1 MSVPYLSPTD
11 RGEALEKAH
20 QIRSLRYQLRTEIKE
35 GRITLQ
41 EILDKSDDEVIGK
54 MRVKYLLES
63 LPDVGRAKAAR
74 AMEDIGI
81 AALRRIQGLGERQ
94 KAELIQ
100 RFVIDIA
107 EKEATEKADAAR
119 KDLNKIANA
128 ERRLSDIL
136 QEIDKIIGR
145 KMRAEDALQAVAAT
159 QQELAAKKVA
169 ATEALAR
176 EKARV
181 KPVLVRVEQAERT
194 LEEDLVWMNDILGE
208 EAVLHQ
214 EKALIR
220 ASGLETQTQKARLNS
235 LSARISMLEERK
247 SLAKSTLA
255 QSRGLAREARTE
267 KAKALRSITA
277 AERALR
283 AVITAEEKLLRQRDR
298 AKKALAKAAVAEK
311 KALLEKARREA
322 RLAEMIKKYET
333 LVDAADR

>member
-63 LPDVGRAKAAR
+63 LPDVGRAKAAS

-100 RFVIDIA
+100 RFVVDIA
-107 EKEATEKADAAR
+107 EREATEKAEAAK

-128 ERRLSDIL
+128 ERRLADTM
-136 QEIDKIIGR
+136 QEIDRITGR
-145 KMRAEDALQAVAAT
+145 QGRAEDALRAVAAT

-169 ATEALAR
+169 AAEALAV
-176 EKARV
+176 EKARI
-181 KPVLVRVEQAERT
+181 KPVLARVEQAERT
-194 LEEDLVWMNDILGE
+194 LEEDIVRMNDILGE
-208 EAVLHQ
+208 ESALHQ

-220 ASGLETQTQKARLNS
+220 ASELEPQMRKARLNS
-235 LSARISMLEERK
+235 LSARMSMLEERK
-247 SLAKSTLA
+247 SLAKATLA
-255 QSRGLAREARTE
+255 QSRAVAREARAE
-267 KAKALRSITA
+267 KAGVLRGITA

-283 AVITAEEKLLRQRDR
+283 AVISAEEKLLRQKDR
-298 AKKALAKAAVAEK
+298 AEKALTKAAVAQK
-311 KALLEKARREA
+311 KALEEKARREV
-322 RLAEMIKKYET
+322 RLVDMIKKYET